1 MIKTFKPIIFI
12 LLLSL
17 AINLIAN
24 DGRYLSNGSVI
35 FPMQDNNIELTKE
48 ILSFSCRNMKSQVHI
63 QFTFDNKENIEKKIL
78 VGFQAPNSFGDVD
91 KFTLN
96 NPPIQNFTIQF
107 DGNIIPY
114 TVKMAECEDCP
125 LKDVGSIKLN
135 QASIAV
141 FVYLFEITFKPGINV
156 INHSYEF
163 QASERVDIKEVY
175 DYILTTGAKWKNKTI
190 KELKVEIVLGE
201 NINCF
206 VQNSFGN
213 NAVWNII
220 GTGKI
225 LNKQIFEDTISYK
238 LVRIVSGK
246 LEITVKNLEPKQNI
260 RFGMLNHSV
269 FIDKFGFDENESKV
283 YKALLFSSIADETY
297 TKEELRLIRNSV
309 YAKYG
314 YVFKSKDLIDY
325 FNKFECYIPNPNLR
339 MEEISLT
346 KDEKKLINEIT
357 AREKLI
363 K

>member
-1 MIKTFKPIIFI
+1 MVKIFKPIIFI
-12 LLLSL
+12 FILSQ
-17 AINLIAN
+17 AFNLIAN

-48 ILSFSCRNMKSQVHI
+48 VLSFSCRNKKSQVHI

-78 VGFQAPNSFGDVD
+78 VGFQAPNSYGDVD
-91 KFTLN
+91 DFTLN
-96 NPPIQNFTIQF
+96 NPSIQNFTIQF
-107 DGNIIPY
+107 EGNIIPY

-125 LKDVGSIKLN
+125 LKDAGSIKLN
-135 QASIAV
+135 QASMGI
-141 FVYLFEITFKPGINV
+141 FVYLFEITFKPGINI

-175 DYILTTGAKWKNKTI
+175 NYILTTGAKWKNKKI
-190 KELKVEIVLGE
+190 KDLTVEIDLGE

-206 VQNSFGN
+206 VQNSFGK
-213 NAVWNII
+213 NANWNII
-220 GTGKI
+220 GCGKL
-225 LNKQIFEDTISYK
+225 LNKKIYEDSLEYNF
-238 LVRIVSGK
+238 VRILSGK
-246 LEITVKNLEPKQNI
+246 LQIRVKDLEPTQNI
-260 RFGMLNHSV
+260 RFGILNYSI
-269 FIDKFGFDENESKV
+269 FIDKFGFDENDSKV

-297 TKEELRLIRNSV
+297 TKEELRLIRNSL

-314 YVFKSKDLIDY
+314 YVFKSKDLTDY
-325 FNKFECYIPNPNLR
+325 FNKFECYIPNPNLK

>member
-1 MIKTFKPIIFI
+1 VIKTFKPIIFI

-63 QFTFDNKENIEKKIL
+63 QFTFDNKEKIEKKIL

-96 NPPIQNFTIQF
+96 NPPIQNFAIQF

-163 QASERVDIKEVY
+163 QASERVDIK
-175 DYILTTGAKWKNKTI
+175 
-190 KELKVEIVLGE
+190 
-201 NINCF
+201 
-206 VQNSFGN
+206 
-213 NAVWNII
+213 
-220 GTGKI
+220 
-225 LNKQIFEDTISYK
+225 
-238 LVRIVSGK
+238 
-246 LEITVKNLEPKQNI
+246 
-260 RFGMLNHSV
+260 
-269 FIDKFGFDENESKV
+269 
-283 YKALLFSSIADETY
+283 
-297 TKEELRLIRNSV
+297 
-309 YAKYG
+309 
-314 YVFKSKDLIDY
+314 
-325 FNKFECYIPNPNLR
+325 
-339 MEEISLT
+339 
-346 KDEKKLINEIT
+346 
-357 AREKLI
+357 
-363 K
+363 